1 MKAIFGCAL
10 LSLLAVPLLAQ
21 TQPTAPPVTRPKIVG
36 VAHIGLRTD
45 DLAAARKFYT
55 GVLGFQEPF
64 MLDKPKDEG
73 TGLLLTYFKVNDHQ
87 YIELFPEL
95 TDPKMDRLSHISFE
109 TSDAEQLRA
118 YLAGKGVK
126 VPDKLE
132 PMLDGNRG
140 FDVTDP
146 DGHDVEFV
154 QFMPGS
160 LHSRNFGKFLPN
172 TRISQRIIHVG
183 VVVKDRAAADRF
195 YGDILGFHEIW
206 HGGMTDSETDWVDM
220 RVPDGTD
227 WLEYMLNVEN
237 PDPRELGVM
246 HHFALGVPSVKQG
259 YQMVL
264 KRGYKPPEEPQIGRD
279 GKWQLN
285 LYDPNYTRVELMEPK
300 PVEKPC
306 CSPFKE

>member
-1 MKAIFGCAL
+1 
-10 LSLLAVPLLAQ
+10 
-21 TQPTAPPVTRPKIVG
+21 
-36 VAHIGLRTD
+36 
-45 DLAAARKFYT
+45 
-55 GVLGFQEPF
+55 
-64 MLDKPKDEG
+64 
-73 TGLLLTYFKVNDHQ
+73 
-87 YIELFPEL
+87 
-95 TDPKMDRLSHISFE
+95 
-109 TSDAEQLRA
+109 
-118 YLAGKGVK
+118 
-126 VPDKLE
+126 
-132 PMLDGNRG
+132 
-140 FDVTDP
+140 
-146 DGHDVEFV
+146 
-154 QFMPGS
+154 MPGS